1 MWSSVVVSRYGVGGG
16 GGGRPARGGG
26 PAEEVDWRG
35 VVEIDVKYLYNF
47 KIYFNNS

>member
-1 MWSSVVVSRYGVGGG
+1 MAPVVGVGGG

-35 VVEIDVKYLYNF
+35 VVEIDVKYLYIVKYLF
-47 KIYFNNS
+47 HFP